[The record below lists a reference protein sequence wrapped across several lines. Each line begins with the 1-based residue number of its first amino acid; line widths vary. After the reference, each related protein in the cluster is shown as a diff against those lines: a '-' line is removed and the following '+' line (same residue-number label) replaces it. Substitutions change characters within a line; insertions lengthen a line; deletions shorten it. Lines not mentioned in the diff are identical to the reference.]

1 MVEEKRMMMKDYN
14 WGKMTINKKN
24 SGLEKE
30 IDDERIIRLRKGIV
44 GRLCLRKGDCL

>member
-14 WGKMTINKKN
+14 WGKMTINKNN

-30 IDDERIIRLRKGIV
+30 TDDERIGLRKGTV
-44 GRLCLRKGDCL
+44 ERLCLRKGDCL